1 MSGERIALK
10 WIPAS
15 VAPITP
21 ELNELRGVGEL
32 HISNVSSEKLH
43 TPLDNGTMEMK
54 RVIPLLE
61 KL

>member
-1 MSGERIALK
+1 M
-10 WIPAS
+10 
-15 VAPITP
+15 APITP